1 MSIFTANDAFHKQVF
16 LEKVFRENLSSSF
29 FMKFS
34 GADVLGV
41 NGSTGHINPIADNTS
56 STLSVQGSPIVV
68 QRDLS
73 IGQGGGKI
81 KMPLVKALIG
91 DGLKGSSGVTLE
103 DNLESLAASNFE
115 IELEEYLHGITADN
129 PLGRQ
134 QSYFSITEACANALT
149 AWGIEKI
156 DNLCF
161 DALQGS
167 ASNILYAGG
176 KTSIDHASTGLEAND
191 KLTID
196 LLRQAKVQAKSGFK
210 GKGAARTHQKFKIKP
225 YKSGGKDYYFVV
237 LHPDV
242 MYDLQQDSEFQDAMK
257 YAADRGSSNPLF
269 TGADAITMDGLVI
282 FSHDRS
288 YITDPAGTGE
298 SDWGS
303 NSNVPGAKVSL
314 FGENALA
321 IALGKAPQISTQT
334 KDFGRYIEYGY
345 QGIFQIK
352 KIQFDS
358 QDYGSLEI
366 RCARTRIS
374 DDARN

>member
-1 MSIFTANDAFHKQVF
+1 
-16 LEKVFRENLSSSF
+16 
-29 FMKFS
+29 
-34 GADVLGV
+34 
-41 NGSTGHINPIADNTS
+41 
-56 STLSVQGSPIVV
+56 
-68 QRDLS
+68 
-73 IGQGGGKI
+73 
-81 KMPLVKALIG
+81 
-91 DGLKGSSGVTLE
+91 
-103 DNLESLAASNFE
+103 
-115 IELEEYLHGITADN
+115 
-129 PLGRQ
+129 
-134 QSYFSITEACANALT
+134 
-149 AWGIEKI
+149 
-156 DNLCF
+156 
-161 DALQGS
+161 
-167 ASNILYAGG
+167 
-176 KTSIDHASTGLEAND
+176 
-191 KLTID
+191 
-196 LLRQAKVQAKSGFK
+196 
-210 GKGAARTHQKFKIKP
+210 
-225 YKSGGKDYYFVV
+225 V

-303 NSNVPGAKVSL
+303 SSDVPGAKVSL